1 MESWDGKF
9 AGAWTLRGSRGSLHF
24 TSLSLLPSR
33 ADWCVYTNTVLET
46 FLQQFYHMNRSVL
59 FFCLNPRYFRHLI
72 LGRDL
77 LYPTTARVQCGDAS
91 SKRSYSHGISGVYE
105 H

>member
-1 MESWDGKF
+1 MLK
-9 AGAWTLRGSRGSLHF
+9 
-24 TSLSLLPSR
+24 
-33 ADWCVYTNTVLET
+33 T
-46 FLQQFYHMNRSVL
+46 FLQQVYHMKRSVL
-59 FFCLNPRYFRHLI
+59 LFGLNPRYFRHHLI

-77 LYPTTARVQCGDAS
+77 LSPTTARVQCGDAS